1 MSGAK
6 RCDEVL
12 RLIDETLA
20 DVQDPQATWRPDA
33 PLPTVPPRFDPD
45 LQTAAHLVAAGQ
57 ARPSPVS
64 TAA

>member
-20 DVQDPQATWRPDA
+20 EVQGPPAMWRPDA
-33 PLPTVPPRFDPD
+33 PLPTEPPRFDPD
-45 LQTAAHLVAAGQ
+45 LRTAAQLVEAGQ
-57 ARPSPVS
+57 ARPSPVA

>member
-20 DVQDPQATWRPDA
+20 DVQGPPALWRPDA
-33 PLPTVPPRFDPD
+33 PLPTEPPRFDPG
-45 LQTAAHLVAAGQ
+45 LLTAAHLVAAGQ
-57 ARPSPVS
+57 ARPSPVPS
-64 TAA
+64 AA